1 MDDQKDSLI
10 DQKDMLTNEKLK
22 KRFPSQFDLVNYAIK
37 LAAQMIQTGRGP
49 RVKTD
54 VQNVAL
60 LIMMELTA
68 GRDQFDDFDLS
79 GAVETVKIEG

>member
-1 MDDQKDSLI
+1 MEDL
-10 DQKDMLTNEKLK
+10 KDMLTNEKLK

-37 LAAQMIQTGRGP
+37 LAAQMIQTGRAP
-49 RVKTD
+49 RVKSD

-60 LIMMELTA
+60 LILLELIA

-79 GAVETVKIEG
+79 EVEETVKIEGR